1 MDIKEFVSNFKSH
14 PVLFI
19 GTGIS
24 LRYLENSYNWD
35 ELLKSIC
42 NKICDNNEKY
52 LDIKAKYINESGQ
65 FDYPKVG
72 EEIEVLFNEFLNK
85 NRDGEFKYINDEY
98 YRLLNE
104 GKLIS
109 KFKLYIAS
117 LLEEINFKED
127 KLDEI
132 ELFKQLKFNISS
144 IITTNYDTLIEN
156 TIKFKPLIS
165 NDILLTNPYG
175 ALYKIHGCVTDPT
188 KIIISENDYKKSKDK
203 DELIRAQLLSLFI
216 HNPVIFLGYGA
227 QDENV
232 NNILKTVFKY
242 TEYNTESFNK
252 IRDNFLIVEYKE
264 ASNNFQVSDYHLKID
279 DVPIQIKKLETDDY
293 STLYKEL
300 IGAKYPISAIDIR
313 KVQNIMHEII
323 VDAKS
328 ADKKSVKEVII
339 VDSKEEIKTDDRVLV
354 ITYGNNETAKS
365 IKQTI
370 FKEKMIP
377 EHMTVIDFISN
388 YFEIIS
394 EKDIERIKI
403 IDQLSISKNTY
414 FPIYGFKNI
423 FNELSNS
430 KKLEQ
435 NQINILLKFKD
446 RLDKNS
452 KNAIKHYSIEDIYKD
467 SNISESAKHPSIFYN
482 VWNNNITLENLELY
496 LLNYS
501 ENKNDSN
508 YRRLVTLYDYKF
520 FKEYA

>member
-24 LRYLENSYNWD
+24 LRYLKNSYNWD
-35 ELLKSIC
+35 ELLKCIC
-42 NKICDNNEKY
+42 NKIFDNNEIY
-52 LDIKAKYINESGQ
+52 LDIKAKHISETGQ
-65 FDYPKVG
+65 FDFPKIG
-72 EEIEVLFNEFLNK
+72 EEIEDLFNKFLTK
-85 NRDGEFKYINDEY
+85 NRDGEFKFINDEY

-104 GKLIS
+104 GKVIS

-117 LLEEINFKED
+117 LLQEINFREE

-144 IITTNYDTLIEN
+144 IITTNYDTLLEN

-175 ALYKIHGCVTDPT
+175 ALYKIHGCVKDPA
-188 KIIISENDYKKSKDK
+188 KIIISENDYIKSKDK

-252 IRDNFLIVEYKE
+252 IRDNFLIVEFKE
-264 ASNNFQVSDYHLKID
+264 NSNNIQVSDYHLKID
-279 DVPIQIKKLETDDY
+279 NVPVQIKKLETDDY

-300 IGAKYPISAIDIR
+300 ISAKYPISAIDIR

-328 ADKKSVKEVII
+328 KDKKSVKEVIV
-339 VDSKEEIKTDDRVLV
+339 VDPKEEMNNDDRVLV
-354 ITYGNNETAKS
+354 ITYGNNETAKT
-365 IKQTI
+365 IKQTV
-370 FKEKMIP
+370 FKERIIP
-377 EHMTVIDFISN
+377 EHMTAFDFISN
-388 YFEIIS
+388 YFEILS
-394 EKDIERIKI
+394 EKDENRIKV

-414 FPIYGFKNI
+414 FPIHGFNII
-423 FNELSNS
+423 FNDLSKS
-430 KKLEQ
+430 KKLIQ
-435 NQINILLKFKD
+435 NQVNILLKFKD
-446 RLDKNS
+446 RLDKILKTPIFHN
-452 KNAIKHYSIEDIYKD
+452 SIEDIYKD
-467 SNISESAKHPSIFYN
+467 SNISESTKHPSIFYN
-482 VWNNNITLENLELY
+482 VWNDNITLENLENF

-501 ENKNDSN
+501 EDKNDSN
-508 YRRLVTLYDYKF
+508 YRRLITLYDYKYF
-520 FKEYA
+520 YLV